1 MTNFNT
7 EFHGN
12 IAVSDLPNSG
22 SAVFAF
28 TNTVEKAG
36 ESVTTVK
43 VETKEKASG
52 VIAAWGKNNDVPQ
65 KIIDAVRKNGTARR
79 ALEINIASHY
89 GNGLILVGPSQADA
103 NGKKS
108 PTLLNLADYEEI
120 QAFFRLNQIPRFH
133 LETVTDLEWWNIGF
147 PEYILSNN
155 FQKINRV
162 RRQKTAWCR
171 YEVMNEKNG
180 LIENLYIS
188 QKFGGSGSVSPDSEF
203 VSKVAIVDP
212 YWSAD
217 EVREYCKANKIYK
230 FVRPIFYPL
239 LDEAY
244 YPEAAWHSIT
254 KSGWLEVANSVPA
267 FKQALFK
274 NQVNIKYII
283 EIAEEY
289 FTNTY
294 DDWTG
299 MDATKRIEIRKAL
312 IDTINES
319 LVGNEKA
326 GKSIQAMMIRD
337 VDGKQISALKITPID
352 DKFKDGSYLPEASAA
367 NSEIAV
373 ATGVDASLIG
383 GSGIPGGNLGAGSG
397 SDKRIA
403 FDILSA
409 FKKFPRMS
417 SLAPLEFI
425 HEYNAWPPEVGFAIE
440 STVITTLD
448 ANPTGTKTAAA

>member
-1 MTNFNT
+1 MRSNT

-12 IAVSDLPNSG
+12 IAISDLPNRG
-22 SAVFAF
+22 QAVFAF

-36 ESVTTVK
+36 ENVTTIK
-43 VETKEKASG
+43 VETKDKASG
-52 VIAAWGKNNDVPQ
+52 VIAAWGKNNDTPQ
-65 KIIDAVRKNGTARR
+65 KIMEAVRKNGTARR
-79 ALEINIASHY
+79 ALEINIASHH
-89 GNGLILVGPSQADA
+89 GNGIILVGPSQADE

-108 PTLLNLADYEEI
+108 PKLLNLSDYQDI
-120 QAFFRLNQIPRFH
+120 QLFFRKNQVNKFFA
-133 LETVTDLEWWNIGF
+133 ETVTDLEWWNIGF

-155 FQKINRV
+155 FATINRV
-162 RRQKTAWCR
+162 RRQKAAWCR
-171 YEVMNEKNG
+171 YEVMSELNG
-180 LIENLYIS
+180 LIENIFIS
-188 QKFGGSGSVSPDSEF
+188 QKFGSGSVAPDSEF

-217 EVREYCKANKIYK
+217 EVREYCKANKIFK
-230 FVRPIFYPL
+230 FIRPIFYPL

-244 YPEAAWHSIT
+244 YPEAAWHSVT

-267 FKQALFK
+267 FKQALFN

-294 DDWTG
+294 EDWQSL
-299 MDATKRIEIRKAL
+299 DATKRIGIRTKL

-337 VDGKQISALKITPID
+337 VDGKQISAIKITPID

-403 FDILSA
+403 FDILTGL
-409 FKKFPRMS
+409 KKFQRMT
-417 SLAPLEFI
+417 SLSPLEFI
-425 HEYNAWPPEVGFAIE
+425 HEYNQWPQEVSFAIE
-440 STVITTLD
+440 STVLTTLD
-448 ANPTGTKTAAA
+448 DNPTGTKTATA